1 MIYKIYNKWSE
12 LFPTFVSL
20 LLFFFFSCLF
30 FSFLFRRRPN
40 VASTSTLLSVSQK
53 IHTPRALPPAQ
64 CLPVPP
70 LIVVPDVQN
79 GKKKWSFNLFIFFI
93 FIKKKKFVVFWW
105 YFLFPTFRI
114 LCHQQSL
121 IFTIFFSNILI
132 YYHDDYYNYC
142 YCYW

>member
-1 MIYKIYNKWSE
+1 MKWIISY
-12 LFPTFVSL
+12 FH
-20 LLFFFFSCLF
+20 FSPVILLF

-79 GKKKWSFNLFIFFI
+79 GKKKMIVSFIFLFCL
-93 FIKKKKFVVFWW
+93 FLSKKKKKLFVVFWW

-121 IFTIFFSNILI
+121 IFTTFFSNILI
-132 YYHDDYYNYC
+132 YYHYDYYDYC
-142 YCYW
+142 YCH

>member
-1 MIYKIYNKWSE
+1 MIYKIIINEVNY
-12 LFPTFVSL
+12 FL
-20 LLFFFFSCLF
+20 LSFLSCNFSSFLF

-79 GKKKWSFNLFIFFI
+79 GKKKMIVKFIFLFY
-93 FIKKKKFVVFWW
+93 FV
-105 YFLFPTFRI
+105 YFYRK
-114 LCHQQSL
+114 
-121 IFTIFFSNILI
+121 IFFLWFFDDIFFFQHLESFAI
-132 YYHDDYYNYC
+132 YKA
-142 YCYW
+142 